1 MIDDCSDSIK
11 KFVELLMV
19 SEEDVFVDDFVELQI
34 EELNLDEENDINV
47 LGQYYNIFASMSS
60 VSSRLRIAT
69 EKLLTEQLLEQEIMR
84 LTPKHFTSGKIV

>member
-47 LGQYYNIFASMSS
+47 TKCYFLSYLFKI
-60 VSSRLRIAT
+60 
-69 EKLLTEQLLEQEIMR
+69 
-84 LTPKHFTSGKIV
+84 TS

>member
-34 EELNLDEENDINV
+34 EELNLDEESDINV

-84 LTPKHFTSGKIV
+84 LEEE